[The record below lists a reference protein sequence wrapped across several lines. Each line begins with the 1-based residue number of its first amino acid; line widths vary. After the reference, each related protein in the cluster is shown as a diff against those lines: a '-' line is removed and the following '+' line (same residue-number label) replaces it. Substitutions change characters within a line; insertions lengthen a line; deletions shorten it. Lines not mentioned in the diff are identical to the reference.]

1 MWVLWKNL
9 NFYSSRQRALC
20 ILENVSALVKPQAII
35 LEELFYS
42 SLHMNESM
50 GSFPQNNEIRKIS
63 FYVPQILSKG
73 LVYQHG
79 TPYMAYEP

>member
-9 NFYSSRQRALC
+9 NLYSLWQCALR
-20 ILENVSALVKPQAII
+20 IPENVSALVKPQYLI

-42 SLHMNESM
+42 YLSINEWM
-50 GSFPQNNEIRKIS
+50 VSFPQNNKIWKIY

-73 LVYQHG
+73 LVCQNG

>member
-9 NFYSSRQRALC
+9 NFYSSRQCALR

-35 LEELFYS
+35 LEELFYL

-63 FYVPQILSKG
+63 FYVPKILSKG
-73 LVYQHG
+73 LVYKIVN
-79 TPYMAYEP
+79 PSMAYEP